1 MCIQGMGVHGPR
13 SGQGFSRGLTS
24 VHWGLG
30 LGWSHLSEQ
39 CPQDHQS
46 QRQPVVVHIKWVRRA
61 SRSVSILGLEL
72 HLPLLEG
79 HVYHWGSAQGHV
91 RSHRDLL
98 T

>member
-39 CPQDHQS
+39 
-46 QRQPVVVHIKWVRRA
+46 
-61 SRSVSILGLEL
+61 
-72 HLPLLEG
+72 
-79 HVYHWGSAQGHV
+79 
-91 RSHRDLL
+91 
-98 T
+98 